1 MATLSRRDVLRLATT
16 SGLVA
21 CAPAFAAPAFAR
33 GPAPAPTAN
42 PRPTPMP
49 TQPPPAPLGQK
60 RPAMTTRPIPR
71 TKEPIPTVGLGT
83 WQAFDVDPSGRAAQV
98 EVMRQFLAAGGR
110 VIDSSPMYGRAEGIV
125 GDVLADL
132 GAIGTPFLATKVW
145 TRGKREGI
153 AEMERSRQ
161 RMCAERVSRSET
173 GGRTSRGIERS
184 ETEGG
189 DPAGLSGGAGGRAPR
204 GIDLMQIHNLLD
216 WQTHLPVL
224 REMKQAGKI
233 RYLGVTH
240 YSHGELPQIERMMRS
255 EALDFI
261 QVPYNI
267 ADRAVEA
274 RVLPAAADTGTAVL
288 VMRPFEE
295 GALFRQVKG
304 KPLPGWAADLDC
316 TSWAQIFLKFII
328 GHPAVTCPIPATAD
342 PKHLADNIQAGFGRL
357 PDAAQRRA
365 MIAALDK

>member
-1 MATLSRRDVLRLATT
+1 MVTLSRRDVLRLATT
-16 SGLVA
+16 SGIVV
-21 CAPAFAAPAFAR
+21 CAPALAAPALAR
-33 GPAPAPTAN
+33 GAAPAPTATS
-42 PRPTPMP
+42 RPTPMP
-49 TQPPPAPLGQK
+49 TQQPPSGPQTPQGAGNH
-60 RPAMTTRPIPR
+60 PAMNTRLIPR
-71 TKEPIPTVGLGT
+71 TKQPLPTVGLGT
-83 WQAFDVDPSGRAAQV
+83 WQAFDVDPSARAPLV

-161 RMCAERVSRSET
+161 RM
-173 GGRTSRGIERS
+173 
-184 ETEGG
+184 
-189 DPAGLSGGAGGRAPR
+189 AGGQGSR

-261 QVPYNI
+261 QVPYNL

-316 TSWAQIFLKFII
+316 TSWAQIFLKFIL

-342 PKHLADNIQAGFGRL
+342 PKHLADNIRAGFGRL

>member
-1 MATLSRRDVLRLATT
+1 MTRRL
-16 SGLVA
+16 
-21 CAPAFAAPAFAR
+21 F
-33 GPAPAPTAN
+33 
-42 PRPTPMP
+42 
-49 TQPPPAPLGQK
+49 
-60 RPAMTTRPIPR
+60 
-71 TKEPIPTVGLGT
+71 
-83 WQAFDVDPSGRAAQV
+83 
-98 EVMRQFLAAGGR
+98 
-110 VIDSSPMYGRAEGIV
+110 
-125 GDVLADL
+125 
-132 GAIGTPFLATKVW
+132 
-145 TRGKREGI
+145 
-153 AEMERSRQ
+153 
-161 RMCAERVSRSET
+161 
-173 GGRTSRGIERS
+173 ERS
-184 ETEGG
+184 EQGVSDLSSRLRGGDERAPEAPTPLFSRGGGRMAAEPPRALFAVPAISVPTGGG
-189 DPAGLSGGAGGRAPR
+189 DPAGSAGGAGGRAPR

-240 YSHGELPQIERMMRS
+240 YAHGELPQIERLMRS

-261 QVPYNI
+261 QVPYNL
-267 ADRAVEA
+267 ADRTVEA

-316 TSWAQIFLKFII
+316 TSWAQIFLKFIL

-342 PKHLADNIQAGFGRL
+342 PKHLADNVQAGFGRL